1 MLTSKERK
9 TTIFFF
15 FYRKIYVE
23 MFRSQILLNLICIIR
38 RKNQCK
44 YFIKITPMEH
54 RIENIRTM
62 SKLSTWKTTH
72 KNINSGNTECISHSY
87 TIYSFILFFD
97 KCKTW
102 FFGGYVKQITEII
115 FRDVRGILIGIVLF
129 VSTIINSLF

>member
-15 FYRKIYVE
+15 FYRKIYVK

-38 RKNQCK
+38 RKSQCK

-62 SKLSTWKTTH
+62 SKLSTWKTTRNAYAVATPSTRSYYFLIH
-72 KNINSGNTECISHSY
+72 VKNDPLVDMSSKLQKSY
-87 TIYSFILFFD
+87 
-97 KCKTW
+97 
-102 FFGGYVKQITEII
+102 FGMLGGFLLALCCLSVQS
-115 FRDVRGILIGIVLF
+115 
-129 VSTIINSLF
+129 STVCSREYL